1 MREDASV
8 LRGGAFCGQGEHLC
22 RGRPALGLPIAADGV
37 DGDQGQRR
45 GCGGRRSPSGRPTF
59 ERGRSAVS
67 SMKLGRPPA
76 VVAAAVP
83 ILVIRIQISDLRQ
96 GQSWSEFFSFC
107 NEGKPHGS
115 LQGNQRNLVVEA
127 LAKLREDED
136 STDLNVSLRVARANG
151 VGDFSR
157 LMLEIARARF
167 ECARV
172 LSH

>member
-59 ERGRSAVS
+59 DRGLSAVS

-96 GQSWSEFFSFC
+96 GQSWSECFSRF
-107 NEGKPHGS
+107 
-115 LQGNQRNLVVEA
+115 A
-127 LAKLREDED
+127 
-136 STDLNVSLRVARANG
+136 TRANPM
-151 VGDFSR
+151 DLFKEAQETSR
-157 LMLEIARARF
+157 LNL
-167 ECARV
+167 
-172 LSH
+172 